1 MKKTSLQKGFTLIE
15 LLVVVAIIG
24 ILAAIILASLGGAR
38 GKARLARATGEL
50 SNLRAAQELYYSTN
64 GAYDAGF
71 ADPDTGIKNI
81 VDSILKYDT
90 TATRANNGLVD
101 GNKAAW
107 AFYFTS
113 TDGIIYCA
121 DSNGYA
127 GKNTATLP
135 TSSDPVCSPDLQ

>member
-50 SNLRAAQELYYSTN
+50 SNLRAAQELYYSINGEYDASFTN
-64 GAYDAGF
+64 GE
-71 ADPDTGIKNI
+71 TGIKNI
-81 VDSILKYDT
+81 ITSLKAYDPSSKGFT
-90 TATRANNGLVD
+90 DTNATGWAYYLTSPD
-101 GNKAAW
+101 G
-107 AFYFTS
+107 T
-113 TDGIIYCA
+113 IYCS

-127 GKNTATLP
+127 GKNTSTLP
-135 TSSDPVCSPDLQ
+135 SATSPVCSPNL